1 MHARKNMG
9 ITCITTGNLR
19 DKKGFPQQMLD
30 VEHAFK
36 ARGGGVW
43 APEAKGYEM
52 LQDACWASQ
61 LEKFV
66 QRN

>member
-36 ARGGGVW
+36 ARGGESG
-43 APEAKGYEM
+43 PQRPKGM
-52 LQDACWASQ
+52 RCSKMHAGPLS
-61 LEKFV
+61 
-66 QRN
+66 